1 MITIFI
7 HIPSLIIGV
16 IIGYILVSLIMV
28 FYSRFEATDFQ
39 RGYTDGVLDTERKY
53 NNERTEETESGNKD

>member
-16 IIGYILVSLIMV
+16 IIGYILVSLIMA
-28 FYSRFEATDFQ
+28 FFSRFDSTDFQ

-53 NNERTEETESGNKD
+53 ANERTEETESGNKD

>member
-7 HIPSLIIGV
+7 HIPSLIIGI
-16 IIGYILVSLIMV
+16 IIGYIIVSLLTV
-28 FYSRFEATDFQ
+28 FVIRFNDTDFQ

-53 NNERTEETESGNKD
+53 NNERTEETESANKD

>member
-7 HIPSLIIGV
+7 HIPSLIIGA
-16 IIGYILVSLIMV
+16 IIGYILVSLV
-28 FYSRFEATDFQ
+28 WLFFDRFEATDFQ

-53 NNERTEETESGNKD
+53 ENERREETESGNKD

>member
-7 HIPSLIIGV
+7 HIPSVIIGI
-16 IIGYILVSLIMV
+16 IIGYIIVSLIMV
-28 FYSRFEATDFQ
+28 LYTRFDTTDFQ

-53 NNERTEETESGNKD
+53 ENERREEAESGNKD

>member
-7 HIPSLIIGV
+7 HIPSVIIGV
-16 IIGYILVSLIMV
+16 IIGYILVSLIMTI
-28 FYSRFEATDFQ
+28 YSRFDTTDFQ

-53 NNERTEETESGNKD
+53 ENERKRETDNQNED

>member
-7 HIPSLIIGV
+7 HIPSLIIGA
-16 IIGYILVSLIMV
+16 IIGYLLLSLAWLS
-28 FYSRFEATDFQ
+28 FDRFEVTDFQ

-53 NNERTEETESGNKD
+53 ANERTEETESGNKD

>member
-7 HIPSLIIGV
+7 HIPSLIIGI
-16 IIGYILVSLIMV
+16 IIGYIMVSLFML
-28 FYSRFEATDFQ
+28 FFTRFEATDFQ

-53 NNERTEETESGNKD
+53 ANERTEETESGNKD

>member
-16 IIGYILVSLIMV
+16 IIGYILVSLIMA
-28 FYSRFEATDFQ
+28 FFSRFDATDFQ

-53 NNERTEETESGNKD
+53 ANERTEETESGNKD

>member
-7 HIPSLIIGV
+7 HIPSLIIGI
-16 IIGYILVSLIMV
+16 IIGYIIVSLIMV

-53 NNERTEETESGNKD
+53 ANERTEETESGNKD

>member
-7 HIPSLIIGV
+7 HIPSVIIGV
-16 IIGYILVSLIMV
+16 IIGYIVVSIVMV
-28 FYSRFEATDFQ
+28 LYSRFDTTDFQ

-53 NNERTEETESGNKD
+53 ANERKDGTDEQSEN

>member
-16 IIGYILVSLIMV
+16 ILGYTLISLVFV
-28 FYSRFEATDFQ
+28 FFSRFEATDFQ

-53 NNERTEETESGNKD
+53 ANERREETESENKN